1 MAEMKDEQILAD
13 VPDSP
18 REECGVFGIYADGED
33 VARLAYFGVFG
44 LQHRGQESAGIAVS
58 DGSRI
63 RMFKDMGLVNQVFD
77 ETVLRDLQGHIAIGH
92 NRYSTTGSSLLQNAQ
107 PVICDSPQFGTI
119 AIGHNGN
126 LINTSD
132 LRAELE
138 AEGEQFESTSDTEV
152 IARLIARSSESTIEK
167 AVEEMMH
174 KALGA
179 YSLVVLTADKLLGVR
194 DPYGIRP
201 LCLGRLNTEHYIL
214 SSESCALGLV
224 GGRFMREVEPGEII
238 VIDKSG
244 LREIQALPTARHA
257 LCVFEFIYFARPDS
271 LMYHKSLHLAR
282 RRMGHELAREHPVR
296 GAHNVIPVPDTGTPA
311 AIGFAEAA
319 RTAYGEGIIKNR
331 YIHRTF
337 IEPDQ
342 RMRDLGVRMKF
353 TPLRETLAGKRIV
366 MVEDSIVRGTTTGPT
381 VKMLRDAGASEVH
394 VRISSPPI
402 KYPCFYGIDMAKQ
415 KELIAA
421 QKSVEEI
428 REHIGATSLGY
439 LSIQGLVRAIGLKRD
454 KFCLACF
461 DGKYPIEIPDD
472 VKVSKFAFEPKG
484 AKADESKAGLLS
496 RRKPKQPTTP

>member
-1 MAEMKDEQILAD
+1 
-13 VPDSP
+13 
-18 REECGVFGIYADGED
+18 
-33 VARLAYFGVFG
+33 
-44 LQHRGQESAGIAVS
+44 
-58 DGSRI
+58 
-63 RMFKDMGLVNQVFD
+63 
-77 ETVLRDLQGHIAIGH
+77 
-92 NRYSTTGSSLLQNAQ
+92 
-107 PVICDSPQFGTI
+107 
-119 AIGHNGN
+119 
-126 LINTSD
+126 
-132 LRAELE
+132 
-138 AEGEQFESTSDTEV
+138 
-152 IARLIARSSESTIEK
+152 
-167 AVEEMMH
+167 
-174 KALGA
+174 
-179 YSLVVLTADKLLGVR
+179 
-194 DPYGIRP
+194 
-201 LCLGRLNTEHYIL
+201 
-214 SSESCALGLV
+214 
-224 GGRFMREVEPGEII
+224 MREVEPGELI

-484 AKADESKAGLLS
+484 AEVDGSKAGLLS